1 MSSAAQYASTFR
13 AAAAQVTTANP
24 NRDGTT
30 GTYVNVFTAGA
41 TLGSRIDDIYM
52 TATVTTAAGMIRL
65 FISDG
70 TNTRLLSETPVAA
83 ITVGATT
90 AAWTA
95 VLLNQALILP
105 SGYILKAS
113 TEVSNAINIIVT
125 RAGDF

>member
-1 MSSAAQYASTFR
+1 MSSAAQYASTVR